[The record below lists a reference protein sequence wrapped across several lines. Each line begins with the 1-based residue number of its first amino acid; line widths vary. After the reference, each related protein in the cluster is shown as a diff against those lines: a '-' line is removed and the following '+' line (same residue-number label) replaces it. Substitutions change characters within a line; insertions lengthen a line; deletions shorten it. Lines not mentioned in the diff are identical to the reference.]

1 VKVVI
6 VYESMT
12 GNTRRA
18 AELMGEALE
27 QRGVEVTVCN
37 VTAIDYAALAAA
49 ELVVVGGW
57 VDGLFV
63 VGQRPGRAYRLETFP
78 PIDGKRCL
86 VFCTYALNAGKT
98 LQKLTAIMEGRGAE
112 VLGGMTI
119 KRTKLDE
126 GALEFVDRMMQAVS
140 A

>member
-1 VKVVI
+1 MKVVI